1 MTITSPRTDADASP
15 QGTSSRA
22 ATAYSVLM
30 DLVLLGILSLAA
42 MAGQFL
48 QKDGARDDYK
58 GYIDAHALISEVS
71 EFLVFVAAVIA
82 FVKFRH
88 LKALSVGTPLL
99 LVGMLFN
106 GYLGGQI
113 VDHGKDSYTTVHVP
127 LAIAITVGAGWLVTR
142 GVQLR
147 KGSV

>member
-1 MTITSPRTDADASP
+1 MTITATRPDTTSRAS
-15 QGTSSRA
+15 SSRA

-48 QKDGARDDYK
+48 KKDGHRDDYS
-58 GYIDAHALISEVS
+58 GYIDAHSLISEVS
-71 EFLVFVAAVIA
+71 EVLVFLAAIVAL
-82 FVKFRH
+82 VKFRH
-88 LKALSVGTPLL
+88 LKALAIGTPML
-99 LVGMLFN
+99 LVGMIFN

-113 VDHGKDSYTTVHVP
+113 VDHGKDGYTAVHVP

-142 GVQLR
+142 GIALR
-147 KGSV
+147 KERS

>member
-1 MTITSPRTDADASP
+1 MTTTASP
-15 QGTSSRA
+15 THRPPAATSGRA

-48 QKDGARDDYK
+48 KKDGARDDYS
-58 GYIDAHALISEVS
+58 GYIDAHGLISEVS
-71 EFLVFVAAVIA
+71 ELLVFVAAVIA

-88 LKALSVGTPLL
+88 LKALSIGTPVL
-99 LVGMLFN
+99 LVAMLFN

-113 VDHGKDSYTTVHVP
+113 VDHGKDGYTTLHVP
-127 LAIAITVGAGWLVTR
+127 LAVAITVLAATLVSK
-142 GVQLR
+142 GIALR
-147 KGSV
+147 KGRD

>member
-1 MTITSPRTDADASP
+1 MTMTATRADSSPSATVS
-15 QGTSSRA
+15 GA

-48 QKDGARDDYK
+48 KKDGARDAYT
-58 GYIDAHALISEVS
+58 GYIDAHALISEIS

-82 FVKFRH
+82 LVKFRH
-88 LKALSVGTPLL
+88 LNIFTIGTPAL
-99 LVGMLFN
+99 LVAMLFN

-127 LAIAITVGAGWLVTR
+127 LAIAITALAAWLVTK
-142 GVQLR
+142 GTALR
-147 KGSV
+147 KRGG